1 MCIILKHWFIY
12 NFQEQIM
19 ALFSASNQEEPC
31 HRPPTVAYNKSKQ
44 NYAVQAMRTKS
55 KLVSQ
60 NQLKTEIA
68 SIKFFFLILIFWKPQ
83 LACTLCFE
91 PLIVPNSVFI
101 SWSIIFR
108 YQNFMFT
115 HSFFTW
121 IFFVFTPEHSTNPF
135 CKLTRIG
142 WGFKKVSHFPFSFC
156 KLSRIGW

>member
-31 HRPPTVAYNKSKQ
+31 HRPPTVAYNKRKQ

-55 KLVSQ
+55 KLVSRY
-60 NQLKTEIA
+60 QLKTEIA
-68 SIKFFFLILIFWKPQ
+68 SINFLFFFKPQ

-115 HSFFTW
+115 HCFFHLDFFCFHPWAFNQSF
-121 IFFVFTPEHSTNPF
+121 
-135 CKLTRIG
+135 L
-142 WGFKKVSHFPFSFC
+142 
-156 KLSRIGW
+156 

>member
-1 MCIILKHWFIY
+1 MHYFKHWFIY

-44 NYAVQAMRTKS
+44 NYAVQAMPHQIKAS
-55 KLVSQ
+55 LSIS
-60 NQLKTEIA
+60 TENRDCFYQFL
-68 SIKFFFLILIFWKPQ
+68 KFFFFKPQ

-115 HSFFTW
+115 HCFFTW
-121 IFFVFTPEHSTNPF
+121 IFFCFHPWAFNQILF
-135 CKLTRIG
+135 
-142 WGFKKVSHFPFSFC
+142 VS
-156 KLSRIGW
+156 